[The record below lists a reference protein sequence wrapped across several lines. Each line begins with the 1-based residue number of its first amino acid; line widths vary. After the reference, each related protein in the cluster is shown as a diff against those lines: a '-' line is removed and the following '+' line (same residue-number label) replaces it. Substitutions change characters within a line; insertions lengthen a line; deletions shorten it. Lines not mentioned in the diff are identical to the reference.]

1 MQFCL
6 VIEVS
11 SCVLKGRHMLQGC
24 QDVQAPKE
32 HSRWQQGGPS
42 ACCASAAQASSTGIK
57 HSRGSLIT
65 DAGANFKT
73 AH

>member
-6 VIEVS
+6 VIEVA
-11 SCVLKGRHMLQGC
+11 SCFLKGRRMLQGC

-42 ACCASAAQASSTGIK
+42 VAVHLLHRHQAQQ
-57 HSRGSLIT
+57 GSLIT